1 MSLFVFSLTEME
13 EKVNIQLKWMGLNF
27 EVKAK
32 HCANNTI
39 NVLSIKIMKRL
50 RYYIQLGMNTFVS

>member
-1 MSLFVFSLTEME
+1 ME

-27 EVKAK
+27 GVKAK
-32 HCANNTI
+32 YCANNAI

-50 RYYIQLGMNTFVS
+50 RYYIQLGMNTFVN